1 MNAVFGND
9 IVKLDV
15 ADLEVGPTAG
25 RHRWFPF
32 KIAAVGLIAAAF
44 ITLMLKPNDT
54 RAGRQR
60 STPVTGCTRR
70 GSGRD
75 GS

>member
-54 RAGRQR
+54 RDCFWSATIN
-60 STPVTGCTRR
+60 SCNWVHP
-70 GSGRD
+70 
-75 GS
+75 